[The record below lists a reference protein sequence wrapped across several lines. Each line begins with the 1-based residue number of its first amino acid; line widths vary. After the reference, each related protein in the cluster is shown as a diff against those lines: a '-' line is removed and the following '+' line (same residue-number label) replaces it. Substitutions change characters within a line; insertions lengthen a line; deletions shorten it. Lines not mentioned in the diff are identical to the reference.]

1 MTMIAFRFALF
12 GIFLLSSGLLQ
23 AEAPRVW
30 LDTEKG
36 PILLELEPELAPDHV
51 DNFLAYVNEGFYDG
65 LVFHRSIAGFVIQGG
80 GFDERFN
87 FRSPTRGPIAGR
99 PNNGLIHERGT
110 LSMAQGADINS
121 ARSQFFIN
129 VERNANLD
137 ESFTVFGRV
146 VVGMDVVDVINQQAS
161 STKFTESGRFDD
173 APIRPTLIRRAVE
186 TRGFPIMPL
195 HSGSWFDPATAGTGF
210 NIEISQ
216 DASTESGPLLVAYW
230 YDFRDGEK
238 IWASGVAPFEFG
250 ASELTVELLAA
261 DDIAAAD
268 FRNPPASDRFAT
280 WGSLTVR
287 FIDCR
292 RAVFSYDTVAQGSGE
307 IEVIRLTLPDNASCD
322 LLDH

>member
-1 MTMIAFRFALF
+1 MTTHRFALLF
-12 GIFLLSSGLLQ
+12 AFLVAAGLAH
-23 AEAPRVW
+23 AEPPRVW
-30 LDTEKG
+30 LDTDKG
-36 PILLELEPELAPDHV
+36 PILLELGPEFAPDHV
-51 DNFLAYVNEGFYDG
+51 ANFLAYVNEGFYDG
-65 LVFHRSIAGFVIQGG
+65 VIFHRSIAGFVVQSG
-80 GFDERFN
+80 GFDEGFR
-87 FRSPTRGPIAGR
+87 FRSPTRGPIMGR

-137 ESFTVFGRV
+137 ASFTVFGRV
-146 VVGMDVVDVINQQAS
+146 VVGMDVVDAINQQAS

-173 APIRPTLIRRAVE
+173 APVRPTLIRRAVE

-210 NIEISQ
+210 NIEISR
-216 DASTESGPLLVAYW
+216 DASTEGGPLLVAYW

-250 ASELTVELLAA
+250 ASELTIELLAA
-261 DDIAAAD
+261 DDPSEAD
-268 FRNPPASDRFAT
+268 FRNPPASDGFAT

-292 RAVFSYDTVAQGSGE
+292 RAVFSYDTVAQGNGE
-307 IEVIRLTLPDNASCD
+307 IEAIRLTLPDNASCN
-322 LLDH
+322 LLDN